1 MLDGQRHCRGWGDG
15 LTSNRNEGFYQ
26 RCEKGYGDEEE
37 DIGVM
42 LGECWPGMEEEGGL
56 NKFSGSWPALCLG
69 RRLFL
74 VFSKL
79 FLPW

>member
-1 MLDGQRHCRGWGDG
+1 MVLRRG
-15 LTSNRNEGFYQ
+15 
-26 RCEKGYGDEEE
+26 

-42 LGECWPGMEEEGGL
+42 LDECWPGMEKEGWL
-56 NKFSGSWPALCLG
+56 NKFSGSWPALCLD

-79 FLPW
+79 FLPWWPRRLPLEMWVGI